1 MKKKQ
6 EKPRTLGYF
15 RYRPYSYISNKL
27 FYPVIMAR
35 SKVAFSSS
43 DLKKMDEEKSSGSDV
58 DNDDNS

>member
-1 MKKKQ
+1 MA
-6 EKPRTLGYF
+6 EYLRLLWSLDTGP
-15 RYRPYSYISNKL
+15 SYISDKL
-27 FYPVIMAR
+27 FYPVMMAR

>member
-1 MKKKQ
+1 M
-6 EKPRTLGYF
+6 
-15 RYRPYSYISNKL
+15 
-27 FYPVIMAR
+27 MAR